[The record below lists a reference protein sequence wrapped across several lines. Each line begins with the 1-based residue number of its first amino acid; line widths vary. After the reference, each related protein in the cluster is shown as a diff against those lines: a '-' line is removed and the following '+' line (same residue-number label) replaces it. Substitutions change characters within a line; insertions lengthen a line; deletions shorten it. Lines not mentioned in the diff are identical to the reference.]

1 MVPRGWLVKKEV
13 RIKLIENAI
22 VASNSHLMKYHCIAY
37 QALEL
42 DNIIQTVNAVNFMKS
57 EGLNHPQFHE
67 FQSMHAHYVV
77 VIYFPRGRWVKMKRD
92 FIFQVIIS
100 SCSQN

>member
-1 MVPRGWLVKKEV
+1 MVPRGWLVKKKEV

-22 VASNSHLMKYHCIAY
+22 VTSYSHLTKYHCIAY

-57 EGLNHPQFHE
+57 EGLNHAQFHE
-67 FQSMHAHYVV
+67 FFKSMHAHYVV

-92 FIFQVIIS
+92 IIT
-100 SCSQN
+100 